1 MTSINWFT
9 GTTMTTAEIYDA
21 YGFNTMTPCG
31 MTVQDVV
38 WEVITKGYFNPCI
51 NGVPVWGLPLTL
63 VTDEQTPA
71 PAPAVESAPVA
82 APAVESAPVAAPAV
96 EPAPVAAPAVEP
108 APAVESAVE
117 PAPAV
122 ESAVEPAPAVESAL
136 TRRDLDEES
145 ELVST
150 INRACYMHGACTRGL
165 PAYDEYVDEM
175 FASWSMV
182 LNDAAGELTLYLEHT
197 AFRSNSDKAARRTL
211 QAVLDKAVRKLNKH
225 GID

>member
-1 MTSINWFT
+1 MTSINWYT

-31 MTVQDVV
+31 LTVQDVV

-71 PAPAVESAPVA
+71 PAPAVEPAP
-82 APAVESAPVAAPAV
+82 APAVETAPAPAV
-96 EPAPVAAPAVEP
+96 ETAPAPAVEP
-108 APAVESAVE
+108 APA
-117 PAPAV
+117 PAV
-122 ESAVEPAPAVESAL
+122 ETVL
-136 TRRDLDEES
+136 TRRDLDEEH

-165 PAYDEYVDEM
+165 PVYDEYVDEM